1 MRLAYRKVRNNE
13 EIDVKAF
20 LKDLDADKAFIDY
33 DESRSQLKELLMYG
47 MENDVMVVDSLYD
60 ISSVREEIVDVL
72 QNLAMKNMYIES
84 RKENLSTENDTGNVM
99 NFILSLMGSLSGKE
113 KMEYANNKEEKHEQA
128 DKEGLF
134 EQLYLQYI
142 NGHLSPVAF
151 RKKLNVTKEELER
164 LIDEYENY

>member
-1 MRLAYRKVRNNE
+1 MRLAYRKIRNNE
-13 EIDVKAF
+13 SFDEQQFMIDLNAE
-20 LKDLDADKAFIDY
+20 KAFIDY

-47 MENDVMVVDSLYD
+47 MENDVMVVETLYD
-60 ISSVREEIVDVL
+60 ISLVKEEIVDVL
-72 QNLAMKNMYIES
+72 QHLAMKNMYIEA

-113 KMEYANNKEEKHEQA
+113 RMEYAAQKEEKHVDA
-128 DKEGLF
+128 DKEGMF